1 MMAASVPPK
10 PTQAEL
16 AILNVLWEKG
26 PSTVRAVFDVLTETQ
41 AIGYTTVLKLM
52 QIMAKKGLVRRDERQ
67 KTHVYDAAIA
77 EEGTQRQLV
86 KDLLERAFG
95 GSAER
100 LVMHALEE
108 KKVTPDELSRI
119 RRMLDDMEERK
130 Q

>member
-1 MMAASVPPK
+1 MAKMVPPK
-10 PTQAEL
+10 PTKAEL

-26 PSTVRAVFDVLTETQ
+26 PSTVRAVFDVVTETQ

-52 QIMAKKGLVRRDERQ
+52 QIMAKKGLVHRDERQ

-86 KDLLERAFG
+86 RDLLERAFS
-95 GSAER
+95 GSTER

-108 KKVTPDELSRI
+108 KRVTPEELARI
-119 RRMLDDMEERK
+119 RRMLDEMEGGK
-130 Q
+130 K